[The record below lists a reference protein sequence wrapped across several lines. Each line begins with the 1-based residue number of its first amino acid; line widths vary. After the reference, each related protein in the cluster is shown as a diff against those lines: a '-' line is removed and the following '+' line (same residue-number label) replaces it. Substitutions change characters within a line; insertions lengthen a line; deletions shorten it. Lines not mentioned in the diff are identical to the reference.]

1 LISAR
6 VGRVNF
12 SLRVEWLM
20 DVTNVVDYQTESKRQ
35 LIGWVGESSSNLLVI
50 SSAFIIPSVGQHT
63 GESFKGCDEVS

>member
-1 LISAR
+1 
-6 VGRVNF
+6 
-12 SLRVEWLM
+12 M

-50 SSAFIIPSVGQHT
+50 SSAFIIPSVGQHA